1 MDLTAMFEAIIILVV
16 AIVTGVLV
24 PYIKS
29 KTTAE
34 QQTVLTALVKA
45 AVTAAEQIYTGS
57 GRGQEKKAYV
67 ISWLADR
74 GITVDADKL
83 DALVESEVYELK
95 TS

>member
-1 MDLTAMFEAIIILVV
+1 MDITKILEAIITLVV

-67 ISWLADR
+67 LSWLADR

-83 DALVESEVYELK
+83 DALVESEVYALK

>member
-1 MDLTAMFEAIIILVV
+1 MDLTAILEVIITLVV
-16 AIVTGVLV
+16 ATITGVLV

-67 ISWLADR
+67 LAWLADR

-83 DALVESEVYELK
+83 DVLVESEVYALK

>member
-1 MDLTAMFEAIIILVV
+1 MDLTAILEAVITLVM

-45 AVTAAEQIYTGS
+45 AVTAAEQIYTGT

-67 ISWLADR
+67 LAWFADR
-74 GITVDADKL
+74 GISVDEDKL
-83 DALVESEVYELK
+83 DALVESAVYELK
-95 TS
+95 S

>member
-1 MDLTAMFEAIIILVV
+1 MDITKILEAIITLVV

-67 ISWLADR
+67 LSWLADR
-74 GITVDADKL
+74 GVTVDEDKL
-83 DALVESEVYELK
+83 NALVESEVYALNN
-95 TS
+95 

>member
-1 MDLTAMFEAIIILVV
+1 MDLTAILEAVITLVM

-67 ISWLADR
+67 LSWLADR

-83 DALVESEVYELK
+83 DALVESEVYALK

>member
-1 MDLTAMFEAIIILVV
+1 MDLTAILEVIITLVV
-16 AIVTGVLV
+16 ATITGVLV

-57 GRGQEKKAYV
+57 GRGSEKKAYV
-67 ISWLADR
+67 LSWLADR

-83 DALVESEVYELK
+83 DALVESEVYALK